1 MAALKVV
8 FFVWAVSVIYES
20 HVGCMSPVKTVAAVV
35 TSLQERIH
43 FGCAYVTYSGNE
55 AERLQKSRFLV
66 EFRKG
71 LRSNLQLGFLP
82 DTHQTE
88 FLHKC
93 PSSPLLIVPDTQLL
107 LQESHLKELLEKRQS
122 EFTWLLLLDDGN
134 TDAALSDVHI
144 EFDSQFFVIF
154 PSTNATV
161 DILEAY
167 RVSNGFPL
175 ATKKF
180 CTWDHSRGLTCTRE
194 SVRSRRNDLMGYEM
208 KTGVVEEW
216 PDVYDLDNTTCS
228 GYLCDIWDI
237 LSKKINFTYRLQKTS
252 LYGSRSVNGTW
263 NGIVGRVASG
273 ELDVGLS
280 TMMVTPSRHEVI
292 DFSVPFFFTREHL
305 YIREPEKE
313 QFEWDGFRRPFDGRL
328 CICTFTLM
336 LVVWAVLRVHRRYTE
351 TGRNPLDGG
360 RVYSDF
366 LHVIGIFC
374 MQGCATATRDSVR
387 VSLLVASTS
396 ALVVYTAYCG
406 ALTASLATHQPRLPF
421 TDLKGLLQDGSY
433 KLLLLAGSG
442 EMTLF
447 ADSEES
453 VTRQIYNNIVV
464 KENMPVHPTQ
474 AFDRLCS
481 TDKHAFLSHL
491 VEFRL
496 HEDSLKCT
504 VTSTQEYISTQLAIA
519 FKKRSPYREIINYHL
534 LKLYTEGVVPRL
546 IRKHWPLSAMEPQ
559 QLRQR
564 QPRRVQS
571 LRPVYIAQVAPLLLV
586 RGDTDHLGEYFR

>member
-1 MAALKVV
+1 MVALKVV
-8 FFVWAVSVIYES
+8 FFVWAVSVVYES
-20 HVGCMSPVKTVAAVV
+20 HVGCMLPVKTVAAVV

-55 AERLQKSRFLV
+55 AEWLQKSRFLV

-93 PSSPLLIVPDTQLL
+93 PSSPLLVVPDTQLL

-122 EFTWLLLLDDGN
+122 EFTWLLLLDDGK
-134 TDAALSDVHI
+134 TDDALSDVHI

-167 RVSNGFPL
+167 RVANGYPL
-175 ATKKF
+175 VIKKF
-180 CTWDHSRGLTCTRE
+180 CTWDHSTGLACTTE

-208 KTGVVEEW
+208 KTGVVEFGFHS
-216 PDVYDLDNTTCS
+216 LR
-228 GYLCDIWDI
+228 DIANIVSVAGVVIW
-237 LSKKINFTYRLQKTS
+237 YRLQKTT
-252 LYGSRSVNGTW
+252 LYGSRSANGTW

-305 YIREPEKE
+305 YIREPEEE

-328 CICTFTLM
+328 CVCTFALM

-387 VSLLVASTS
+387 VSLLVASIS

-433 KLLLLAGSG
+433 KLMLLRGSG

-546 IRKHWPLSAMEPQ
+546 IRKHWPLSAMGPQ

-571 LRPVYIAQVAPLLLV
+571 LRPVYIARVAPLLLV